1 MLTLDAEGG
10 DFSEGPLSGWHGI
23 QVEAVAPDRGN
34 AVPTDM
40 VFTVS
45 LRFDTLNY
53 AACIKKPWETDWLA
67 LHHPV
72 PMPRPAGLAD
82 AGTMASRAPSAMLPT
97 SSTRLLLSAWRSTL
111 PICWQQWYRSLM

>member
-10 DFSEGPLSGWHGI
+10 DFSEGPLPGWHGI

-45 LRFDTLNY
+45 LRWG
-53 AACIKKPWETDWLA
+53 IRSVQ
-67 LHHPV
+67 PV
-72 PMPRPAGLAD
+72 G
-82 AGTMASRAPSAMLPT
+82 
-97 SSTRLLLSAWRSTL
+97 
-111 PICWQQWYRSLM
+111 